1 MDFVRDIKIG
11 HFKSL
16 ENVEITGCRQFN
28 LFVGR
33 PNVGKSNILEAL
45 SLFSIPYIG
54 MSRVPLTELVRG
66 VEMPSLFCNGDVSR
80 PVEVLVDGSRYGLR
94 IEYVGADALDLRLTE
109 WETTREYRITGS
121 GIEQRPEEMPV
132 FKCYRYDKLLLS
144 RSVNLPFL
152 FPLSGDNLMNVVQ
165 RSEVLKQELSTILK
179 DYGLGLTF
187 DTATQE
193 LKFIKDL
200 GHGTSF
206 IVPFVAIADTL
217 KRLIFYKAA
226 VYSNSDSVLL
236 FEEPEAHSYPPYIV
250 NVVNSVM
257 ASKDNQFFIT
267 THSPY
272 VVNEFLEQ
280 RADVAVFVVDY
291 RDGRTVVRALTEE
304 ELQRVYDDGIDMFF
318 NTELFMEG

>member
-1 MDFVRDIKIG
+1 MDFIKDIKIG

-16 ENVEITGCRQFN
+16 ENVEIAGCRQFN

-54 MSRVPLTELVRG
+54 MSRAPLTELVRG

-80 PVEVLVDGSRYGLR
+80 PIEVSVDDSRYGLR
-94 IEYVGADALDLRLTE
+94 LEYAGADALELKLTE
-109 WETTREYRITGS
+109 AETMHVYRITATGL
-121 GIEQRPEEMPV
+121 ELKPEEMPI
-132 FKCYRYDKLLLS
+132 FKCYRYDKLRVS
-144 RSVNLPFL
+144 RSMNLPFL

-165 RSEVLKQELSTILK
+165 RSEMLKQELSAILK
-179 DYGLGLTF
+179 DYGLGLIF

-226 VYSNSDSVLL
+226 VYSNSGSVLL

-250 NVVNSVM
+250 NVVNSVI

-280 RADVAVFVVDY
+280 RTDVAVFVVDY
-291 RDGRTVVRALTEE
+291 RDGRTVVRPLNDN

-318 NTELFMEG
+318 NTELFLEG